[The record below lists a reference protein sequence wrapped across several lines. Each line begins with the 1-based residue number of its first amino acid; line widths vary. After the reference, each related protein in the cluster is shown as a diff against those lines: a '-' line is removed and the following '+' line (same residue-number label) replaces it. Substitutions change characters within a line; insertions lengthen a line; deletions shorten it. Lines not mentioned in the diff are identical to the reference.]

1 MTDYK
6 KYVVCIP
13 YKTFKERC
21 KIIRELVDDRYSVE
35 WTDDYVVG
43 VKKPIDRRKKSEIS
57 K

>member
-21 KIIRELVDDRYSVE
+21 KIVRELVDDHYSVE
-35 WTDDYVVG
+35 YTDDCVVG
-43 VKKPIDRRKKSEIS
+43 VKKPKNRRKK
-57 K
+57 

>member
-13 YKTFKERC
+13 YQTFKERC